1 MDTILHNH
9 LFTLDSYEKTPF
21 YYVTVNVD
29 HSTAKCLNSAHF
41 LYRRGRYNPM
51 VHTDLESRF
60 SIDVNFDRFNGQNPE
75 EVNERQIKRF
85 FRRIMC
91 ENCQMFDLAS
101 KTFWSLKQ
109 NPF

>member
-1 MDTILHNH
+1 MDTVLHNH

-101 KTFWSLKQ
+101 KTF
-109 NPF
+109 

>member
-101 KTFWSLKQ
+101 KTF
-109 NPF
+109 